1 MKFPDTSSND
11 SLEDEEFDDEER
23 ESVPFTEEELAE
35 ARHFSILIQWSPE
48 QDIYMASSPEF
59 PQLKTHGETQEEAL
73 DMGVEVIA
81 LWLSVLRDDGEPLPQ
96 PNYFYLEPKGL
107 SASDIRD
114 MRKRLGVSQE
124 RFARALNVSVSSV
137 RAWEQGLRQ
146 PDGPTVRLLELADRH
161 PEILMETA
169 RSR

>member
-1 MKFPDTSSND
+1 MEVPDTTPID
-11 SLEDEEFDDEER
+11 EFEDVEDEIV
-23 ESVPFTEEELAE
+23 ESEPFTEEELAE
-35 ARHFSILIQWSPE
+35 ARHYSLLIQWSPE
-48 QDIYMASSPEF
+48 QDIFMAMSPEF
-59 PQLKTHGETQEEAL
+59 PQMKTHGETQEEAL
-73 DMGVEVIA
+73 AMGVEVVA
-81 LWLSVLRDDGEPLPQ
+81 LWISALRDDGEQLPQ
-96 PNYFYLEPKGL
+96 PNYFYLKPKGI
-107 SASDIRD
+107 SPTEIRSI
-114 MRKRLGVSQE
+114 RNRLGISQD

>member
-1 MKFPDTSSND
+1 MASDVEWSIE
-11 SLEDEEFDDEER
+11 EDDDDFDDEEVQF
-23 ESVPFTEEELAE
+23 EPITEEELAE
-35 ARHFSILIQWSPE
+35 ARHYSLLIQWSPE
-48 QDIYMASSPEF
+48 QDIYMVMSPEF
-59 PQLKTHGETQEEAL
+59 PQLKTHGETQEEAIAQ
-73 DMGVEVIA
+73 GVEAVA
-81 LWLSVLRDDGEPLPQ
+81 AWLYYVRADGEPVPS
-96 PNYFYLEPKGL
+96 PNYFYLEPKGI
-107 SASDIRD
+107 SAENIRGI
-114 MRKRLGVSQE
+114 RNRLGVSQE

>member
-1 MKFPDTSSND
+1 MEVPDTTRINEFED
-11 SLEDEEFDDEER
+11 VEDEIV
-23 ESVPFTEEELAE
+23 ESEPFTEEELAE
-35 ARHFSILIQWSPE
+35 ARHYSLLIQWSPE
-48 QDIYMASSPEF
+48 QDIFMAMSPEF
-59 PQLKTHGETQEEAL
+59 PQMKTHGETQEEAL
-73 DMGVEVIA
+73 AMGVEVVA
-81 LWLSVLRDDGEPLPQ
+81 LWISALRDDGEPLPQ

-107 SASDIRD
+107 TASDIRD
-114 MRKRLGVSQE
+114 LRNRLGVSQE